1 MLNVKRKIL
10 TTVWR
15 AADGGTVTTYG
26 KVNPVRMIRD
36 GFLLVSQD
44 LIEYQ
49 MTEEKF
55 AETAKSEEE
64 KHEFCKQV

>member
-15 AADGGTVTTYG
+15 AASGEVKTTYG

-36 GFLLVSQD
+36 GYLLVSQD
-44 LIEYQ
+44 LITYQ
-49 MTEEKF
+49 MSEEQF
-55 AETAKSEEE
+55 ALTAKSEER
-64 KHEFCKQV
+64 K

>member
-15 AADGGTVTTYG
+15 TASGEVKITYG

-36 GFLLVSQD
+36 GYLLVSQD
-44 LIEYQ
+44 LITYQ
-49 MTEEKF
+49 MSEEQF
-55 AETAKSEEE
+55 ALTAKSEERN
-64 KHEFCKQV
+64 